1 MPELSDDELRNWM
14 RQNLDWGR
22 VRHQHTQRPRYR
34 RDQIGGSHDRRKREK
49 MRHTYYSWK
58 RGTKGVLGIGARR
71 STSRRPLRRCIVRT
85 ADGTPWAGRI
95 WLAVNGVVK
104 QNADLSELIWPVPD
118 IISILSRSMELNP
131 GDGNAG
137 QRRRDRCRRQGHRR
151 H

>member
-1 MPELSDDELRNWM
+1 
-14 RQNLDWGR
+14 
-22 VRHQHTQRPRYR
+22 
-34 RDQIGGSHDRRKREK
+34 
-49 MRHTYYSWK
+49 
-58 RGTKGVLGIGARR
+58 
-71 STSRRPLRRCIVRT
+71 VRT

-118 IISILSRSMELNP
+118 IISILSRSMELDP